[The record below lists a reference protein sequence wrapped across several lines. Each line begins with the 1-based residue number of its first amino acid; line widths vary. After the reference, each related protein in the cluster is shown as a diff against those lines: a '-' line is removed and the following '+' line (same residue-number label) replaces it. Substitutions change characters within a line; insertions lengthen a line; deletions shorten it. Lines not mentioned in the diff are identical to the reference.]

1 MIEKNFSNIL
11 DELKF
16 DDVVVLRGK
25 VLSFQGNVVSVDKD
39 NGLFEFY
46 VTHCDDEDALGE
58 TIPVNDEIMSV
69 MFHSLE
75 IKRYK
80 KTKEDILSLMDF
92 ALAIKDFE
100 WCKEIHKE
108 LEQHEKREE
117 FANSRRMVV

>member
-16 DDVVVLRGK
+16 DDVIVLRGK
-25 VLSFQGNVVSVDKD
+25 VLTFQGNVVSVDKE

-46 VTHCDDEDALGE
+46 VTHCDDEDAIGE
-58 TIPVNDEIMSV
+58 TIPISDEIMSV

-80 KTKEDILSLMDF
+80 RTREDILALIDF
-92 ALAIKDFE
+92 ALSIRDFE
-100 WCKEIHKE
+100 WCKEIHAE
-108 LEQHEKREE
+108 LEEHDKREQ
-117 FANSRRMVV
+117 FVKSRRMVV